1 MSAAIP
7 MHWIVVGSLEDIPP
21 LGGRYVETDKGQIA
35 LLRNETDEVFAV
47 ENRCPHRGGPLSEGY
62 VSGRIVFCPLHNWQ
76 IDLTKGEALPPDVG
90 CVKTYPV
97 KIESGQIFL
106 SLTDT
111 K

>member
-7 MHWIVVGSLEDIPP
+7 MHWIAVGSLEDIPP

-35 LLRNETDEVFAV
+35 LLRNETDEIFAV

-62 VSGRIVFCPLHNWQ
+62 VSGKVVFCPLHNWQ

-90 CVKTYPV
+90 CVKAYPV